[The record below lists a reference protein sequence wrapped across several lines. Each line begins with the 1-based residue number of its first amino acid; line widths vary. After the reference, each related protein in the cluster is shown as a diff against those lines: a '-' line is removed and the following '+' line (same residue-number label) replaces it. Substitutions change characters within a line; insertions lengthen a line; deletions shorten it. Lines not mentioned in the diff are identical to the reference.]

1 MQMSEFWKTRRMMPD
16 GGSDAGG
23 GEGGAVLE
31 GAALAQAEETAKWAK
46 SKGRDPG
53 WSGND
58 TKAAATAGAEAE
70 TDTKTEAKTEAK
82 PAEQKRLSFDE
93 LMQDEEYKK
102 EHQARIDKAINK
114 RFAQTKTEHAQLE
127 KLGPILNMLSEKY
140 HVDANDVDALAKA
153 VEADDNWVAEAAM
166 ARGMDTDTYKAVS
179 RLEAENKAMRQQQ
192 ETMERERQAQAQ
204 YQHWMQQAEE
214 AKQSFPD
221 LDLRQEVQNPQ
232 FVDLLKAG
240 VDVKAA
246 YAAAHYD
253 QIIPAVMQ
261 RTAQEVA
268 DKKDRALSAKA
279 SRPREN
285 GAAATPSGHVARDPK
300 TLKISDYEDIMRRAQ
315 RGETITL

>member
-1 MQMSEFWKTRRMMPD
+1 MMSEFLKTRRLMPD

-23 GEGGAVLE
+23 GDGGAVLE

-46 SKGRDPG
+46 SRGRDPG
-53 WSGND
+53 WGGNEARE
-58 TKAAATAGAEAE
+58 TATAEARAE
-70 TDTKTEAKTEAK
+70 TSTRPETKTEAK

-93 LMQDEEYKK
+93 LMQDEEYRK

-114 RFAQTKTEHAQLE
+114 RFAQTKAEHAQLE
-127 KLGPILNMLSEKY
+127 KLSPILQVLSEKY
-140 HVDANDVDALAKA
+140 HVDAGDTDALAKA
-153 VEADDNWVAEAAM
+153 VEADGDLLSEAAM
-166 ARGMDTDTYKAVS
+166 ARGMDTETYRTVS
-179 RLEAENKAMRQQQ
+179 RLEAENAAMRQRQ
-192 ETMERERQAQAQ
+192 EAAERERQAQAQ
-204 YQHWMQQAEE
+204 YQSWVKQADE
-214 AKQSFPD
+214 AKQYFPD
-221 LDLRQEVQNPQ
+221 LDLRAEVQNQQ

-268 DKKDRALSAKA
+268 DKKDRALTARA
-279 SRPREN
+279 NRPREN
-285 GAAATPSGHVARDPK
+285 GAAATPSGHVARDPR
-300 TLKISDYEDIMRRAQ
+300 TLKISDYEEIMRRAQ

>member
-1 MQMSEFWKTRRMMPD
+1 MMMSEFSKTRRLAPD

-23 GEGGAVLE
+23 GDGAVLE

-46 SKGRDPG
+46 SRGRDPG
-53 WSGND
+53 WDGNK
-58 TKAAATAGAEAE
+58 TEAADAKAE
-70 TDTKTEAKTEAK
+70 TDAQTETKTRTE

-93 LMQDEEYKK
+93 LMQDAEYKK

-114 RFAQTKTEHAQLE
+114 RFAQTRAEHEQLE
-127 KLGPILNMLSEKY
+127 KLSPILNMLSEKY
-140 HVDANDVDALAKA
+140 HVDASDTDALAKA
-153 VEADDNWVAEAAM
+153 VEADGDLLSEAAM
-166 ARGMDTDTYKAVS
+166 ARGMDTETYRTVS
-179 RLEAENKAMRQQQ
+179 RLEQENAAMRQRQ

-204 YQHWMQQAEE
+204 YQSWMQQAEE
-214 AKQSFPD
+214 AKQYFPD
-221 LDLRQEVQNPQ
+221 LDLRQEIQDPQ

-268 DKKDRALSAKA
+268 EKKDRALTARA
-279 SRPREN
+279 NRPREN

-300 TLKISDYEDIMRRAQ
+300 TLKISDYEEIMRRAQ

>member
-1 MQMSEFWKTRRMMPD
+1 MMSEFWKTRRLAPD

-23 GEGGAVLE
+23 GDGGAVLE

-46 SKGRDPG
+46 SRGRDPG
-53 WSGND
+53 WGGSEA
-58 TKAAATAGAEAE
+58 KAEATAEARAE
-70 TDTKTEAKTEAK
+70 TKTRTEAQTEEK

-93 LMQDEEYKK
+93 LMQDEEYRR

-127 KLGPILNMLSEKY
+127 KLSPILQVLSEKY
-140 HVDANDVDALAKA
+140 HVDVSDTDALAKA
-153 VEADDNWVAEAAM
+153 VEADGDLMSEAAM
-166 ARGMDTDTYKAVS
+166 ARGMDTETYRTVS
-179 RLEAENKAMRQQQ
+179 RLEQENAAMRERQ
-192 ETMERERQAQAQ
+192 EAMERERQAQAQ
-204 YQHWMQQAEE
+204 YRHWMQQAEE
-214 AKQSFPD
+214 AKQYFPD
-221 LDLRQEVQNPQ
+221 LDLRQEIQDPQ

-261 RTAQEVA
+261 RTAQEVS
-268 DKKDRALSAKA
+268 DKKDRALTAKA

-285 GAAATPSGHVARDPK
+285 GAAATPSGHVARDPR
-300 TLKISDYEDIMRRAQ
+300 TLKISDYEEIMRRAQ